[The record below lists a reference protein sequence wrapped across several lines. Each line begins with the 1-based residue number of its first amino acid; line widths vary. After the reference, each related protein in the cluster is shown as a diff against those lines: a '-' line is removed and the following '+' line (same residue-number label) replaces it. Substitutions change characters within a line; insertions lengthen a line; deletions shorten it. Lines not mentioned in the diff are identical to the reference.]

1 MLLTS
6 LALAVLSCPVA
17 VPATPAATSVVA
29 GDHGKIPWF
38 KGSFEAALAQAKSE
52 NKLIFIDFWTDWCG
66 WCKRLDKD
74 TFSNDSVVAE
84 MKDILCLS
92 IDAESES
99 GAPIAKKFAV
109 RGFPALIL
117 LGPDGKAE
125 DSIGGYL
132 KPDDF
137 KRAIQRVR
145 SGEGTV
151 SGFRKKIAADPSNMD
166 LRLQLASKLES
177 LGDLDGKAREI
188 VEVKKLDPDG
198 KSLAMR
204 RIELQSVGQKI
215 NEIYEKT
222 QKVDIALMAAFL
234 AEEKHKEL
242 LFEGWSFMVQM
253 NAFMAMQ
260 AENEGRPADA
270 KQYRVDQ
277 RSGLKTAWSHVPDAQ
292 IGPFGNSLA
301 WSFYEM
307 REELSDEEKGF
318 ALEIATKANDASKN
332 DVNVID
338 TYAACLD
345 MNGKKEEA
353 IRQIQRCIELQPD
366 NQQWKERLAQLQS

>member
-6 LALAVLSCPVA
+6 LALAALACPM
-17 VPATPAATSVVA
+17 ATPAAPALTSVVA

-38 KGSFEAALAQAKSE
+38 KGTFEAALVKAKAE
-52 NKLIFIDFWTDWCG
+52 NKLVFIDFWTDWCV

-74 TFSNDSVVAE
+74 TFSNDSVVTE

-99 GAPIAKKFAV
+99 GAPIAQKFAV

-125 DSIGGYL
+125 DNIGGYL
-132 KPDDF
+132 KPEDF
-137 KRAIQRVR
+137 KKEIQRVR

-151 SGFRKKIAADPSNMD
+151 SGLRKKIAADPSNMD
-166 LRLQLASKLES
+166 LRLQLANKLES
-177 LGDLDGKAREI
+177 LGDLEGKSKEI
-188 VEVKKLDPDG
+188 AEVKKLDPEG

-215 NEIYEKT
+215 NEAYEKT
-222 QKVDIALMAAFL
+222 QKVEIALLEAFL

-242 LFEGWSFMVQM
+242 LFEGWTFMVQL
-253 NAFMAMQ
+253 NAFLAKQ
-260 AENEGRPADA
+260 AEGEGRADDA
-270 KQYRVDQ
+270 KKYLTDQ
-277 RSGLKTAWSHVPDAQ
+277 RAALKTAWTHVPDAQ
-292 IGPFGNSLA
+292 VGPFGNSLA
-301 WSFYEM
+301 WSLYEM
-307 REELSDEEKGF
+307 RTELSDEEKAF
-318 ALEIATKANDASKN
+318 ALEVAAKANEASKD
-332 DVNVID
+332 DVSVID
-338 TYAACLD
+338 TYACCLA
-345 MNGKKEEA
+345 MNGKQEEA

-366 NQQWKERLAQLQS
+366 NQQWKERLAELQG

>member
-6 LALAVLSCPVA
+6 LALAAFACPM
-17 VPATPAATSVVA
+17 ATPAAPSVTSVVA

-38 KGSFEAALAQAKSE
+38 KGTFEAALVKAKAE
-52 NKLIFIDFWTDWCG
+52 NKLVFIDFWTDWCV

-74 TFSNDSVVAE
+74 TFSNDSVVTE

-92 IDAESES
+92 IDAESEA
-99 GAPIAKKFAV
+99 GAPIAQKFAV

-125 DSIGGYL
+125 DNIGGYL

-137 KRAIQRVR
+137 KKAIQRVR

-151 SGFRKKIAADPSNMD
+151 SGLRKKIAAEPSNID
-166 LRLQLASKLES
+166 LRFQLAGKLEA
-177 LGDLDGKAREI
+177 LGDLEGKANEI
-188 VEVKKLDPDG
+188 AEIKKLDPDG
-198 KSLAMR
+198 KSLSMR
-204 RIELQSVGQKI
+204 RLELQSVGQKI
-215 NEIYEKT
+215 NEAFEST
-222 QKVDIALMAAFL
+222 QKVEIALLQAFL

-242 LFEGWSFMVQM
+242 LFEGWSFMVQL
-253 NAFMAMQ
+253 NAFLAKQ
-260 AENEGRPADA
+260 AEGEGRADEA
-270 KQYRVDQ
+270 KKYQTDQ
-277 RSGLKTAWSHVPDAQ
+277 RAALKTAWTHVSDAQ

-307 REELSDEEKGF
+307 RADLSDEEKAF
-318 ALEIATKANDASKN
+318 ALEIAAKANDAAKDEVS
-332 DVNVID
+332 VID

-353 IRQIQRCIELQPD
+353 ILQIQRCIELQPD
-366 NQQWKERLAQLQS
+366 NPQWKDRLAEIQG